1 MPQNALPS
9 AESETSKSPAASV
22 TGQPSPVPSR
32 APRSRRDV
40 TVSAGHQLATR
51 RGERCFPHVAII
63 LPFGTAECELTWL
76 GESGRKEEKRV
87 GEGHICV
94 VGVDCPYSLA
104 WRHAGS
110 VAIVRVG
117 PAFLREFPA
126 EAVHRTAVYDLR
138 ALAKGDL
145 VMLETA
151 STLQRVAR
159 DPGTHT
165 SVYVES
171 LGTVLATHIL
181 RAHCG
186 GAGRSG
192 RKGMLSPMQLKRI
205 TDHIEAHLERTFA
218 IRDLAQKAG
227 LSFYHFIRTFKN
239 TTGMPP
245 HQYVLRCRVERA
257 NDLLRTGNFR
267 VSEVAH
273 AVGFYD
279 QSHLDR
285 HFRKHFGV
293 MPKSLVHFQSAQF

>member
-1 MPQNALPS
+1 MPHNALPPT
-9 AESETSKSPAASV
+9 ESEKSKRHAVAI
-22 TGQPSPVPSR
+22 TGQPLPVLSR

-40 TVSAGHQLATR
+40 TVAAGHQPVTR
-51 RGERCFPHVAII
+51 RGERCFTHVSII

-76 GESGRKEEKRV
+76 GESGRKEERHV
-87 GEGHICV
+87 GERHVCV
-94 VGVDCPYSLA
+94 VGVDCPHSLA
-104 WRHAGS
+104 WRRAGS
-110 VAIVRVG
+110 VVTVRVG
-117 PAFLREFPA
+117 PVFLREFPE
-126 EAVHRTAVYDLR
+126 EALHRTAVYDLR

-151 STLQRVAR
+151 NRLDRISR

-165 SVYVES
+165 AVYVES

-186 GAGRSG
+186 GTGKSG
-192 RKGMLSPMQLKRI
+192 RKGMLSPMQLKRV
-205 TDHIEAHLERTFA
+205 TDHIEAHLQRTFA
-218 IRDLAQKAG
+218 VRELAQKAG

-257 NDLLRTGNFR
+257 NELLRTGNFR

-293 MPKSLVHFQSAQF
+293 MPKSLVHFQSEQF

>member
-1 MPQNALPS
+1 MPQNALSS
-9 AESETSKSPAASV
+9 AESENTKRRAVAV
-22 TGQPSPVPSR
+22 TGQPSPVS
-32 APRSRRDV
+32 PRTPRIRRDV
-40 TVSAGHQLATR
+40 TVSAGHQVATR
-51 RGERCFPHVAII
+51 RGERCFPQVTII
-63 LPFGTAECELTWL
+63 LPFGTAECELSWL
-76 GESGRKEEKRV
+76 GDSGRKEEKRV
-87 GEGHICV
+87 GERHVCV
-94 VGVDCPYSLA
+94 VGSDCPYSLA

-110 VAIVRVG
+110 VATVRVG
-117 PAFLREFPA
+117 QAFLREFPA
-126 EAVHRTAVYDLR
+126 DGVHRTAVYDLR
-138 ALAKGDL
+138 VLAKGDL

-151 STLQRVAR
+151 STLQRIAG

-165 SVYVES
+165 AVYVES

-186 GAGRSG
+186 GAGRTG
-192 RKGMLSPMQLKRI
+192 RKGMLSPMQLKRV

-218 IRDLAQKAG
+218 VGDLAQKAG

-257 NDLLRTGNFR
+257 NDLLRTGNYR

-273 AVGFYD
+273 AVGFCD

-285 HFRKHFGV
+285 QFRKHFGV
-293 MPKSLVHFQSAQF
+293 MPKSLLRFHSAQF

>member
-1 MPQNALPS
+1 MPQNAFPS
-9 AESETSKSPAASV
+9 AESENSKSRAVAV

-32 APRSRRDV
+32 APRNRRDI

-76 GESGRKEEKRV
+76 GESGRKEEKHV
-87 GEGHICV
+87 GERHVCV

-117 PAFLREFPA
+117 PASLREFPA
-126 EAVHRTAVYDLR
+126 EAVRRTAVYELTV
-138 ALAKGDL
+138 LAKGDL

-151 STLQRVAR
+151 STLHRIAR

-165 SVYVES
+165 TVYVES

-186 GAGRSG
+186 GTGRSG
-192 RKGMLSPMQLKRI
+192 RKGMLSPIQLKRV
-205 TDHIEAHLERTFA
+205 TDYIEAHLQRKFA
-218 IRDLAQKAG
+218 VRELAQKAG

-257 NDLLRTGNFR
+257 YELLRTGNYR

-273 AVGFYD
+273 EVGFYD

-285 HFRKHFGV
+285 HIRKHFGV
-293 MPKSLVHFQSAQF
+293 MPKSLVRFQSAQF